1 MILFSAR
8 ELKCPQNLNMPANA
22 LEVIYND
29 QTGRAE
35 AICKA
40 GYFVDRTGGPIK
52 SKCKKI
58 KQPDGTR
65 VYGWNQQLPDCV
77 TCKIED
83 PEEKIISG
91 DDGLSVYCSYRA
103 NNEKRCFMTC
113 IDDRQKVIHNM
124 FNGRSQKKAN
134 IDCRCKKD
142 GCKWTSHGKKAM
154 WLNRFSCDGNGK
166 LEPWVPPVGCKNKPA
181 KCTEVTPRV
190 QVLNSWTCR
199 NCFRVRAFYKFKH
212 FDITNFDNQES
223 LLKFQS

>member
-1 MILFSAR
+1 
-8 ELKCPQNLNMPANA
+8 
-22 LEVIYND
+22 
-29 QTGRAE
+29 
-35 AICKA
+35 
-40 GYFVDRTGGPIK
+40 
-52 SKCKKI
+52 
-58 KQPDGTR
+58 
-65 VYGWNQQLPDCV
+65 
-77 TCKIED
+77 
-83 PEEKIISG
+83 
-91 DDGLSVYCSYRA
+91 
-103 NNEKRCFMTC
+103 
-113 IDDRQKVIHNM
+113 M

-212 FDITNFDNQES
+212 FDITNFDNQDYIELEFNEPVGWIKHS
-223 LLKFQS
+223 HPADGIEQKNEKTFRISFHKMATFVNKEMDFTAEIRSAGAEPPRLIEARSCPCSKQ